1 MSTPR
6 LPRTLALL
14 CALSGTV
21 GLACG
26 GGGSQDAKKTEAK
39 ADAKAEARA
48 DESKD
53 TKADAKA
60 RPRARA
66 TEDARAPAPKGKV
79 AVLGPLRGNLA
90 ATQAALTAA
99 GALNPA
105 GNWGGGD
112 LVVVQL
118 GDVLGGGKD
127 EAAVLSLLERLAG
140 EAATAGGAL
149 HRINGANEILNVT
162 LNFDGVH
169 PQGFKDYAKETPAAD
184 DPRIDGLPK
193 AQRGR
198 AAAFAA
204 GGPMAKKLAEQK
216 LVLIAGDSVFAHA
229 GVLEEHVKYGLD
241 ILNGEGKKWMLG
253 AEAMMPNM
261 LSDLGPARTL
271 KLRGNE
277 PYCGGVESVLA
288 DLAVKRMV
296 IVRGPEK
303 AEASMCDGK
312 LLRLG
317 PVSGDASGGAEYLE
331 IAGDA
336 AKFVA
341 IPAPAK

>member
-26 GGGSQDAKKTEAK
+26 GGGSKDANKNEAK
-39 ADAKAEARA
+39 ADTKVDTKA
-48 DESKD
+48 DEGKD
-53 TKADAKA
+53 SKADAKA

-66 TEDARAPAPKGKV
+66 TDDARAPVPKGKV

-90 ATQAALTAA
+90 ATQAALMAA

-127 EAAVLSLLERLAG
+127 EAAVLTLLDRLAG

>member
-1 MSTPR
+1 MSTLR
-6 LPRTLALL
+6 LPRTLVLL
-14 CALSGTV
+14 CAVSSAV

-26 GGGSQDAKKTEAK
+26 GGGSKDAKKTEAK
-39 ADAKAEARA
+39 AETKAATKA
-48 DESKD
+48 DDKP
-53 TKADAKA
+53 KADAKA

-79 AVLGPLRGNLA
+79 VVLGPLRGNLA

-99 GALNPA
+99 GALNA
-105 GNWGGGD
+105 SGNWGGGD

-118 GDVLGGGKD
+118 GDQLGGGK
-127 EAAVLSLLERLAG
+127 EETAVLTLLDRLAG
-140 EAATAGGAL
+140 EATTAGGAL
-149 HRINGANEILNVT
+149 YRINGANEILNVT
-162 LNFDGVH
+162 LNFDGIS
-169 PQGFKDYAKETPAAD
+169 PQGFKDYAKEKPTAD
-184 DPRIDGLPK
+184 DPRIDGLPA

-198 AAAFAA
+198 AVAFAA
-204 GGPMAKKLAEQK
+204 GGTMARKLAEQK
-216 LVLIAGDSVFAHA
+216 LVLIAGDNVFAHA

-241 ILNGEGKKWMLG
+241 IMNGEGKKWML
-253 AEAMMPNM
+253 AEEAMMPNM
-261 LSDLGPARTL
+261 LSDLGPARTPR
-271 KLRGNE
+271 LRGNE
-277 PYCGGVESVLA
+277 PSCGEVESVIA

-303 AEASMCDGK
+303 SEATMCDGK

-331 IAGDA
+331 IVGDT

-341 IPAPAK
+341 IPGK

>member
-1 MSTPR
+1 MSCS
-6 LPRTLALL
+6 TLI
-14 CALSGTV
+14 S
-21 GLACG
+21 
-26 GGGSQDAKKTEAK
+26 SR
-39 ADAKAEARA
+39 RA
-48 DESKD
+48 DIANS
-53 TKADAKA
+53 A
-60 RPRARA
+60 RNWSLSAWISA
-66 TEDARAPAPKGKV
+66 IDSGV
-79 AVLGPLRGNLA
+79 AFAVGHAGRMV
-90 ATQAALTAA
+90 ATQMRNGERIWSLTV
-99 GALNPA
+99 PSIQQP
-105 GNWGGGD
+105 W
-112 LVVVQL
+112 
-118 GDVLGGGKD
+118 
-127 EAAVLSLLERLAG
+127 
-140 EAATAGGAL
+140 
-149 HRINGANEILNVT
+149 
-162 LNFDGVH
+162 
-169 PQGFKDYAKETPAAD
+169 
-184 DPRIDGLPK
+184 
-193 AQRGR
+193 
-198 AAAFAA
+198 
-204 GGPMAKKLAEQK
+204 
-216 LVLIAGDSVFAHA
+216 IAGDSVFAHA